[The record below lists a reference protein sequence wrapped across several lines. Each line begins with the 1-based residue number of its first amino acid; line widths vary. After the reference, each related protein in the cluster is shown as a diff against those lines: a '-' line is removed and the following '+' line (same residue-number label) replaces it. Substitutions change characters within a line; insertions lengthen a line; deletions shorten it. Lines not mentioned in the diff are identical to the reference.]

1 MVKVRNREKN
11 RGERNSEGA
20 EQNSTLSSAP
30 QKEVH
35 QPRIDKVDPKK
46 NKTKMKREREI
57 VRPFHYFV
65 AIVVL
70 IMLFLAVF
78 GRSFAIILVALG
90 WYLVPAIKEGK
101 ESDKRRR
108 KKKEHGTRESENKIK
123 VSNGLSPPKSINRNV
138 AVNEVSPRRKSW

>member
-1 MVKVRNREKN
+1 MVKVRKREKN
-11 RGERNSEGA
+11 RGV
-20 EQNSTLSSAP
+20 EQTSALSSAP

-35 QPRIDKVDPKK
+35 QPRIDKVDPK

-57 VRPFHYFV
+57 VRPFHYLV

-90 WYLVPAIKEGK
+90 WYLVPAIKERK

-123 VSNGLSPPKSINRNV
+123 VSNGLSSPKSINRNV